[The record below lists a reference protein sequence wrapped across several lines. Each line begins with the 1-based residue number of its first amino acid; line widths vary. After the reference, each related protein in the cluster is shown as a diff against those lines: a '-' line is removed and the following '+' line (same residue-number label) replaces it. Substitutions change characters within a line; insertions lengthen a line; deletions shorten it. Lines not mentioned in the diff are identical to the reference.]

1 MSVIAAA
8 GFEIL
13 KVSHLNLRD
22 PHPAYQHK
30 AFHFIIFVSP
40 RKLGFLEFRCKMDI
54 KVQTLA
60 LIMALCVGDCS
71 SGF

>member
-30 AFHFIIFVSP
+30 PFHFIFVSP
-40 RKLGFLEFRCKMDI
+40 RKLGFHEFTCKMDI
-54 KVQTLA
+54 RVQTLA